1 MRRTFAAC
9 MVGTAFALAGATLLA
24 HAQAQPKMFRIGWL
38 SNAGVGSGDST
49 EASDFQQGLRDAGY
63 AVKQNVVIEFRYAEG
78 DTDRLWDFA
87 SELARLPVDVI
98 VTSGDSAAEAAKRST
113 KVVPIVA
120 TEFGQDP
127 VKSGLVKSLGHP
139 EGNITG
145 LASVSEDLWGKRLS
159 LLHEFAPK
167 VRRLAAL
174 WNPSNRSNA
183 ICVDELNAAA
193 TALSMQIRAIGVRD
207 AKGLEQAFLTMAKE
221 PTDAIAICW
230 DDITLVHAKAIA
242 DFALSRRLP
251 TVAPLKEYAKAGALL
266 SYGANLSAQRRRSAY
281 YVKKILNGAKPA
293 ELPVER
299 PTMFELV
306 VNKRT
311 ARALGLAL
319 PQGIALLADDL
330 LE

>member
-1 MRRTFAAC
+1 MI
-9 MVGTAFALAGATLLA
+9 GTAFALAGATLLA
-24 HAQAQPKMFRIGWL
+24 HAQAQPKVFRIGWL
-38 SNAGVGSGDST
+38 SNAGLGSGGST

-63 AVKQNVVIEFRYAEG
+63 AVKQNVVIEFRYADG
-78 DTDRLWDFA
+78 DANRLWDFA

-127 VKSGLVKSLGHP
+127 VKSGLVSSLGRP
-139 EGNITG
+139 EANITG
-145 LASVSEDLWGKRLS
+145 LASLSEDLWGKRLS

-167 VRRLAAL
+167 VKKLTAL

-193 TALSMQIRAIGVRD
+193 PALSMQIRAIGVRD
-207 AKGLEQAFLTMAKE
+207 PKSLEQAFQTIAKE

-230 DDITLVHAKAIA
+230 DDITLAHAKAIA

-266 SYGANLSAQRRRSAY
+266 SYGANLSAQRRRSAHF
-281 YVKKILNGAKPA
+281 VKKILAGAKPA

-299 PTMFELV
+299 PTLFELV
-306 VNKRT
+306 VNQQT
-311 ARALGLAL
+311 ARALNLAVPL
-319 PQGIALLADDL
+319 GIAMQTDEL